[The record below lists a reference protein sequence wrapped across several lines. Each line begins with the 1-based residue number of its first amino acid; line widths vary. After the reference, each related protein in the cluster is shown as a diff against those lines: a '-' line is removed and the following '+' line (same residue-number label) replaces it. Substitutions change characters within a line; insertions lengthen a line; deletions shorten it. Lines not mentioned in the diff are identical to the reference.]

1 MMYGSGAYGE
11 FAYGD
16 FEIVEVDASAFEL
29 MLADDRA
36 DRVWL
41 MEIEARSLG
50 GNAAQL
56 GAFGDAPFGALAF
69 AGNAGEVTG
78 GDVTLRYATRE
89 WVSRVFTNG
98 IPGTDPADAN
108 RYDGRLTDS
117 IRIDRRI
124 VGREAIGGLTEVY
137 AQARLINVD
146 GALDS
151 LTTDYALDGRRVT
164 LWLGRPTDVRAD
176 FGQVFGGVIE
186 NAVIT
191 ETGVELRLSD
201 GRAKLRQPIQS
212 TLYAGSGGLEGGADL
227 VGKPKPLCYGRV
239 FNITPPL
246 VDAANLIYQVH
257 AGAIDDVPAVY
268 DRGVALVQVGGA
280 PAPGEYQVDTALGTF
295 KLGGTPA
302 GTVTCDVEGSAS
314 PSYVETAADIV
325 RRILSD
331 QAGLDSVE
339 INSASLS
346 ALNAEA
352 SQPIGLWIGT
362 DVVMTESVVNEL
374 LLAVGAFGGFNRL
387 GAFTVG
393 LITEPAGVVDGR
405 FDRLSIRSLERVPL
419 PAELDPICWRVQV
432 GYQKNYTVQNDLA
445 ASVSAA
451 RRTFAAQPLRYAK
464 TEDSVVADRH
474 RLARE
479 LLAGGLYALEADA
492 QTEAVRLQS
501 LWGRLRKLYRIRAG
515 APALQ
520 RDLGDLVEL
529 EHPRHGLAS
538 AALGR
543 VVGHEIDARGANVT
557 LTVVV

>member
-1 MMYGSGAYGE
+1 MMYGNGAYG
-11 FAYGD
+11 ALGYGD
-16 FEIVEVDASAFEL
+16 WSIIPVDASAFER
-29 MLADDRA
+29 MLLDDRA

-50 GNAAQL
+50 GNAAQV

-69 AGNAGEVTG
+69 AGNTGQVSG

-98 IPGTDPADAN
+98 IPGTDPANAN
-108 RYDGRLTDS
+108 RYDGRLTDG

-124 VGREAIGGLTEVY
+124 VGREAIGGLTQVY
-137 AQARLINVD
+137 ATARLINVD
-146 GALDS
+146 GALDN

-201 GRAKLRQPIQS
+201 GRAKLAQPVQT

-257 AGAIDDVPAVY
+257 EGLIDDVPAVY
-268 DRGVALVQVGGA
+268 DRGVALTKVVGA
-280 PAPGEYQVDTALGTF
+280 PAPGQYQVDAANGTF

-302 GTVTCDVEGSAS
+302 GTVTCDVRGSAS
-314 PSYVETAADIV
+314 PSYVETASDIV
-325 RRILSD
+325 RRVLTE
-331 QAGLDSVE
+331 QAVLDSAE

-346 ALNAEA
+346 DLNAQA
-352 SQPIGLWIGT
+352 SQAIGIWVGAEVTTI
-362 DVVMTESVVNEL
+362 EAVVNEVL
-374 LLAVGAFGGFNRL
+374 VSAGAFGGFNRL

-393 LITEPAGVVDGR
+393 LISEPAGVVDGGLDR
-405 FDRLSIRSLERVPL
+405 FSIRSLERVPL
-419 PAELDPICWRVQV
+419 PVELDPVCWRVQV

-445 ASVSAA
+445 ASVSSA
-451 RRTFAAQPLRYAK
+451 RRTFAAQPLRYSK

-474 RLARE
+474 KLARE
-479 LLAGGLYALEADA
+479 LLAGGLYALETDA
-492 QTEAVRLQS
+492 QAEALRLQS

-520 RDLGDLVEL
+520 RDVGDLVEI
-529 EHPRHGLAS
+529 EHPRHGLAGG
-538 AALGR
+538 ALGR
-543 VVGHEIDARGANVT
+543 VVGHEIDARGVNVT

>member
-1 MMYGSGAYGE
+1 MYGNGAYG
-11 FAYGD
+11 ALGYGGWN
-16 FEIVEVDASAFEL
+16 IVPVDATAFER
-29 MLADDRA
+29 MLLDDRA

-50 GNAAQL
+50 GNAAQV

-69 AGNAGEVTG
+69 AGNTGEVSG

-98 IPGTDPADAN
+98 IAGTDPANAN
-108 RYDGRLTDS
+108 RYDGRLTDG

-137 AQARLINVD
+137 ATARLINVD
-146 GALDS
+146 GALDN

-176 FGQVFGGVIE
+176 FGQVFGGVVA

-201 GRAKLRQPIQS
+201 GRAKLAQPIQT

-246 VDAANLIYQVH
+246 VDAGNLIYQVH
-257 AGAIDDVPAVY
+257 EGLIDDVPAVY
-268 DRGVALVQVGGA
+268 DRGVALTKVVGA
-280 PAPGEYQVDTALGTF
+280 PAPGQYQVDAPNGTF

-302 GTVTCDVEGSAS
+302 GTVTCDVRGSAS
-314 PSYVETAADIV
+314 PGYVETAADIL
-325 RRILSD
+325 RRILTE
-331 QAGLDSVE
+331 QAVLDSAE

-346 ALNAEA
+346 DLNAEA
-352 SQPIGLWIGT
+352 SQPIGIWVGAEVAT
-362 DVVMTESVVNEL
+362 TEAVVNEL
-374 LLAVGAFGGFNRL
+374 LLAAGAFGGFNRL

-393 LITEPAGVVDGR
+393 LISEPAGVVDGGL
-405 FDRLSIRSLERVPL
+405 DPLTIRSLERVPL
-419 PAELDPICWRVQV
+419 PAELDPVCWRVQV

-445 ASVSAA
+445 ASVSSA

-464 TEDSVVADRH
+464 TEDSVIADRH
-474 RLARE
+474 KLARE
-479 LLAGGLYALEADA
+479 LLAGGLYALETDA
-492 QTEAVRLQS
+492 QTEATRLQS

-515 APALQ
+515 APALR
-520 RDLGDLVEL
+520 RDLGDLVEIQ
-529 EHPRHGLAS
+529 HPRHGLAGG
-538 AALGR
+538 ALGR
-543 VVGHEIDARGANVT
+543 VVGHEIDARGVNVT